1 MSSRK
6 FQVREELY
14 RLILDEEEGVAY
26 NLVPRMLADPESLT
40 PEIRWCLLYLVRG
53 IGYIAARHGL
63 LGNGGLLDAVLLG
76 FEESWRV
83 KERLDWMWY
92 SVVREDEEHWIQRY
106 ESTDVHYSIEELDW
120 LHRRLIALWNVE
132 RERLDLEEPPL
143 APLVLRQRERLKAAD
158 AERTEPSISGV
169 WGS

>member
-1 MSSRK
+1 MSGRK

-14 RLILDEEEGVAY
+14 RLILDEDEGVAY

-53 IGYIAARHGL
+53 VGYIAARQGL
-63 LGNGGLLDAVLLG
+63 LGNGGLLDAVLQG
-76 FEESWRV
+76 FEASWRV

-106 ESTDVHYSIEELDW
+106 ESTDVHYSLEELDW

-132 RERLDLEEPPL
+132 RERLDLEAPPL

>member
-1 MSSRK
+1 MLGRK

-14 RLILDEEEGVAY
+14 RLILNEEEGVAY

-53 IGYIAARHGL
+53 VGYIAARHGL
-63 LGNGGLLDAVLLG
+63 LGNGGLLDVVLQG
-76 FEESWRV
+76 FEESRKV

-92 SVVREDEEHWIQRY
+92 SVVREDESHWIQRY
-106 ESTDVHYSIEELDW
+106 ESTDVHYSLEELAW
-120 LHRRLIALWNVE
+120 LHRRLIALWNIE
-132 RERLDLEEPPL
+132 RERLDLERPPL

-158 AERTEPSISGV
+158 DGQAEQPIS
-169 WGS
+169 SSTLS